1 MIGKTIFIIAT
12 FANQK
17 LLNVQVG
24 NGALNIEESRT
35 HFSLWAAMKA
45 PLILGNDLTHM
56 SDTIYDILTNRKVIS
71 VNVRANL
78 LALIRVRS
86 IY

>member
-1 MIGKTIFIIAT
+1 VFYRHVRGNDNRLPLQQEINIFLIT
-12 FANQK
+12 PLYLSNE
-17 LLNVQVG
+17 QVG

-56 SDTIYDILTNRKVIS
+56 SETIYDILTNQKVIS
-71 VNVRANL
+71 VNV
-78 LALIRVRS
+78 S
-86 IY
+86 